1 MSELGKIGWVDL
13 TVPDAERLRDFYRE
27 VAGWEPEAL
36 SMGEYDDYV
45 MKDAG
50 GGAVAG
56 VCHARGPNAAL
67 PPQWLIYIQVA
78 DLDASIE
85 RCAALGGRVI
95 AGPKGEG
102 QRYCVVE
109 DPAGAVSALIEGKAG
124 G

>member
-27 VAGWEPEAL
+27 VAGWQPEPL

-45 MKDAG
+45 MKRADG
-50 GGAVAG
+50 EAVSG
-56 VCHARGPNAAL
+56 VCHARGGNAGL

-85 RCAALGGRVI
+85 RCTALGGRVV

-109 DPAGAVSALIEGKAG
+109 DPAGAVSALIEVKAAG
-124 G
+124 